1 MQVCLDPIERAI
13 LEKFYRHGYIGGRHT
28 VEENVQKGFPSHL
41 RGELKHALKRL
52 IREGY
57 IVPKIT
63 SYGRHISFNPS
74 RIKEIES
81 LITSQEIEVPL

>member
-13 LEKFYRHGYIGGRHT
+13 LEKLYRHGYIGGRHT
-28 VEENVQKGFPSHL
+28 AEENVQKGFPSHL

-63 SYGRHISFNPS
+63 SYGRHISLNPS

-81 LITSQEIEVPL
+81 LIASQG